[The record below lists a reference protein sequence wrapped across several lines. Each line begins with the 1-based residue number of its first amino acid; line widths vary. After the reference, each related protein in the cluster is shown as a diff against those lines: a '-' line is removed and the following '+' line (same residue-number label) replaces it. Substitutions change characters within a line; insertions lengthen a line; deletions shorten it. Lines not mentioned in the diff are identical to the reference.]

1 VASEASRVTSKSE
14 GAMDKAKDLAKDMAK
29 DFILNKADS
38 AKDGLK
44 TIGRV
49 ADTAG

>member
-1 VASEASRVTSKSE
+1 
-14 GAMDKAKDLAKDMAK
+14 MDKAKDLAKD
-29 DFILNKADS
+29 FVLGKADS
-38 AKDGLK
+38 AGDKLK